1 MKEYPESIEE
11 LIENLRKLPSVGRK
25 SAQRMALHVVNM
37 DKNNIE
43 SIIKAFQDVKDKIKK
58 CEICG
63 NFTEDSICQ
72 ICRDDNRDKSTI
84 CVVEDVTN
92 LITIEKSNSFNG
104 TYHVLNGLIN
114 PGAAIS
120 NDTSDIDRL
129 VDRMKNDDIKELI
142 FAISPTLEGETT
154 MLFIRELVKNKD
166 IKITRIASGI
176 PIGGNLEYFD
186 ELTLSKALE
195 DRRDLG

>member
-58 CEICG
+58 CQICG
-63 NFTEDSICQ
+63 NFTEDKICQ

-129 VDRMKNDDIKELI
+129 VDRIKNDDIKELI

>member
-1 MKEYPESIEE
+1 M
-11 LIENLRKLPSVGRK
+11 
-25 SAQRMALHVVNM
+25 
-37 DKNNIE
+37 
-43 SIIKAFQDVKDKIKK
+43 
-58 CEICG
+58 
-63 NFTEDSICQ
+63 
-72 ICRDDNRDKSTI
+72 
-84 CVVEDVTN
+84 
-92 LITIEKSNSFNG
+92 
-104 TYHVLNGLIN
+104 
-114 PGAAIS
+114 
-120 NDTSDIDRL
+120 
-129 VDRMKNDDIKELI
+129 VDRIKNDDIKELI

>member
-11 LIENLRKLPSVGRK
+11 LIENLRKLPSIGRK

-58 CEICG
+58 CQICG
-63 NFTEDSICQ
+63 NFTEDKICQ

-129 VDRMKNDDIKELI
+129 VDRIKNENIKELI

-166 IKITRIASGI
+166 VKITRIASGI

>member
-11 LIENLRKLPSVGRK
+11 LIENLRKLPSIGRK

-58 CEICG
+58 CQICG
-63 NFTEDSICQ
+63 NFTEDKICQ

-129 VDRMKNDDIKELI
+129 VDRIKNENIKELI

>member
-58 CEICG
+58 CQICG

-72 ICRDDNRDKSTI
+72 ICRDDSRDKSTI

-129 VDRMKNDDIKELI
+129 VDRIKNDDIKELI

>member
-25 SAQRMALHVVNM
+25 SAQRMALHIVNM

-58 CEICG
+58 CQICG
-63 NFTEDSICQ
+63 NFTEDKICQ

-129 VDRMKNDDIKELI
+129 VDRIKNDDIKELI

>member
-58 CEICG
+58 CQICG
-63 NFTEDSICQ
+63 NFTEDKICQ

-92 LITIEKSNSFNG
+92 LITIEKSNFFNG

-129 VDRMKNDDIKELI
+129 VDRIKNENIKELI

>member
-43 SIIKAFQDVKDKIKK
+43 SIIKAFQGVKDKIKK
-58 CEICG
+58 CQICG

-72 ICRDDNRDKSTI
+72 ICRDDHRDKSTI

-104 TYHVLNGLIN
+104 IYHVLNGLIN
-114 PGAAIS
+114 PGSAIS

-129 VDRMKNDDIKELI
+129 VNRIKNEEIKELI

-154 MLFIRELVKNKD
+154 MLFIKELVKNKN

-195 DRRDLG
+195 DRRDLS

>member
-58 CEICG
+58 CQICG

-129 VDRMKNDDIKELI
+129 VDRIKNDDIKELI

>member
-43 SIIKAFQDVKDKIKK
+43 SIIKAFQGVKDKIKK
-58 CEICG
+58 CQICG

-72 ICRDDNRDKSTI
+72 ICRDDHRDKSTI

-114 PGAAIS
+114 PGSAIS

-129 VDRMKNDDIKELI
+129 VNRIKNEEIEELI

-154 MLFIRELVKNKD
+154 MLFIKELVKNKN

-195 DRRDLG
+195 DRRALS